1 MPEDASTGT
10 RDSAEPAAPTPA
22 APSGTNAVVVHSDL
36 RCPWAHVAVHRL
48 LSAVD
53 REGMGS
59 ELLIDHRWF
68 PLGDGAMPDDPADV
82 DRKLEP
88 LHALEPGLDWHRWAD
103 GGVDFPRGSRLA
115 AAWVQG
121 AKQVG
126 PAASVALDRAL
137 RTALF
142 VDGRDISDPAVI
154 EEVAAS
160 VEVVDLDVVR
170 AEVESGRPDAELD
183 RQAELAGCEAV
194 PVSPTVVL
202 ADGST
207 WANPGIESRTED
219 GTPVVESDDPGVYA
233 EIVDAYRAQR
243 HYD

>member
-1 MPEDASTGT
+1 MPADAS
-10 RDSAEPAAPTPA
+10 PA

-48 LSAVD
+48 LAAVE

-59 ELLIDHRWF
+59 ELLLDHRWF
-68 PLGDGAMPDDPADV
+68 PLGDDSMPDDPAAV
-82 DRKLEP
+82 DAKLEP
-88 LHALEPGLDWHRWAD
+88 LRRLEPGLNWHRWSD
-103 GGVDFPRGSRLA
+103 GGLAFPDDSRPA

-137 RTALF
+137 RLALF
-142 VDGRDISDPAVI
+142 ADGRDISDPSVI
-154 EEVAAS
+154 EEVAGS
-160 VEVVDLDVVR
+160 VDGLDVDAVR
-170 AEVESGRPDAELD
+170 TEVESGRPDAELD
-183 RQAELAGCEAV
+183 RQAEIADTDAV

-202 ADGST
+202 ADGTT
-207 WANPGIESRTED
+207 WANPGIESRVED
-219 GTPVVESDDPGVYA
+219 GVPVIESDDPGIWA
-233 EIVDAYRAQR
+233 EIIDAYRAQR